1 MFKGASEKIRMEDL
15 ILKPVAIIDPKQRT
29 QQLKQEIEE
38 KNFKAMLWPKS
49 KKAWYVVLT
58 SEFLR
63 SENNTPLEDMALIGI
78 PIELTAHVK
87 EIIDLFADC
96 PGRVGVV
103 VDQMGFPHGVI
114 NPGQLIST
122 IWHHMLHLEC
132 SMGTLMDTVNEAIT
146 VIDNQNVVVG
156 WNKQAEELYRIPA
169 NTIIDQ
175 EINRFFSSLVVTHVI
190 NRDVMKKKGVR
201 NDYHQP
207 IPGTHVL
214 INASPIIYQD
224 QVLGSVC
231 SERDITETVSLHNEL
246 SKKNSEVR
254 QLKDEIIKRHR
265 PENAFHKIYGHSKK
279 LNDIIGLAQR
289 VANTNVAVLIRGESG
304 TGKELFA
311 EAIHNESSR
320 RDKPFVVINCGA
332 IPAPLF
338 ESELFGYQSGAF
350 TGADRKGR
358 PGKFEL
364 AHTGTIFL
372 DEIGEMPLDL
382 QVKLLRVLQSKRFY
396 KVGGNDPIDVDV
408 RVIAAT
414 HRDLEQMINDG
425 LFREDLYYRINV
437 VSLEIPPLRQR
448 KEDIP
453 ELIYLFIKEF
463 CLQQN
468 REMVQIAPEVM
479 TILLNY
485 PWPGNI
491 RELHNVVERMVIL
504 AEDNMI
510 LQDHLPLSIKRRKR
524 MAEEIGDVDSS
535 TLTDITDRTEKEIIL
550 QVLEESRGDKSKAA
564 KRLGI
569 PRSTLYYKMKKLD
582 IMQS

>member
-1 MFKGASEKIRMEDL
+1 MFKGASETLKIEDL
-15 ILKPVAIIDPKQRT
+15 IYQPVALIDPEQSPEVLRFNIREKQ
-29 QQLKQEIEE
+29 LA
-38 KNFKAMLWPKS
+38 AMLWPS
-49 KKAWYVVLT
+49 PDSSWNVVLA
-58 SEFLR
+58 SEFLKLEDR
-63 SENNTPLEDMALIGI
+63 GKIGDLAVKGFPVPVDTPLAK
-78 PIELTAHVK
+78 V
-87 EIIDLFADC
+87 IDLIRSF
-96 PGRVGVV
+96 PGQLGVLI
-103 VDQMGFPHGVI
+103 DKMGFPLGVI
-114 NPGQLIST
+114 EAGRMLSLLWEQ
-122 IWHHMLHLEC
+122 MLHLEC
-132 SMGTLMDTVNEAIT
+132 SVTTLMDTVNEAIT
-146 VIDNQNVVVG
+146 MIDQQNVVVG
-156 WNKQAEELYRIPA
+156 WNKRAEELYRIPA
-169 NTIIDQ
+169 HTIVGQ

-190 NRDVMKKKGVR
+190 SKDVMKKKGVR

-214 INASPIIYQD
+214 INASPIVYQD

-246 SKKNSEVR
+246 SKASSEVR
-254 QLKDEIIKRHR
+254 QLKNEITKIHR
-265 PENAFHKIYGHSKK
+265 PNDAFQKIVGHSKK
-279 LNDIIGLAQR
+279 LRDSISLAQR

-320 RDKPFVVINCGA
+320 RNKPFVVINCGA
-332 IPAPLF
+332 IPAALF

-358 PGKFEL
+358 PGKFEI
-364 AHTGTIFL
+364 AHQGTIFL

-382 QVKLLRVLQSKRFY
+382 QVKLLRVLQNKRFY
-396 KVGGNDPIDVDV
+396 KVGGSDPIDVDV

-453 ELIYLFIKEF
+453 ELIYLFIREF

-468 REMVQIAPEVM
+468 RDMVQIAPEVM
-479 TILLNY
+479 TTLLNY

-491 RELHNVVERMVIL
+491 RELRNVVERMVIL
-504 AEDNMI
+504 AEDKMI
-510 LQDHLPLSIKRRKR
+510 LQDHLPSSMKLKRFT
-524 MAEEIGDVDSS
+524 AGEIASTES

-550 QVLEESRGDKSKAA
+550 QALEEAGGDKSKAA

-582 IMQS
+582 IKQ

>member
-1 MFKGASEKIRMEDL
+1 MFQSINEKLKMEDL
-15 ILKPVAIIDPKQRT
+15 ILQPVTIID
-29 QQLKQEIEE
+29 LE
-38 KNFKAMLWPKS
+38 KNSEGLEKEIAEKHWAALLWPKS
-49 KKAWYVVLT
+49 NHTWNVVLT
-58 SEFLR
+58 SEYLKTGEKA
-63 SENNTPLEDMALIGI
+63 SLSDVSLTGI
-78 PIELTAHVK
+78 PIKWTTSVK
-87 EIIDLFADC
+87 ELVELMGAL
-96 PGRVGVV
+96 PGRAGVV
-103 VDQMGFPHGVI
+103 VDQMGFPQGVI
-114 NPGQLIST
+114 DPGRLLSLIWQQTS
-122 IWHHMLHLEC
+122 HLEC
-132 SMGTLMDTVNEAIT
+132 FMGTLMDTVNEAIT
-146 VIDNQNVVVG
+146 VIDQQNVVVG
-156 WNKQAEELYRIPA
+156 WNQRAEELYRIPA
-169 NTIIDQ
+169 NTIVGQ

-190 NRDVMKKKGVR
+190 SKDVMKKKGVR

-246 SKKNSEVR
+246 SKASSEVR
-254 QLKDEIIKRHR
+254 QLKSEITKKHQ
-265 PENAFHKIYGHSKK
+265 PNDTFQKIYGHSKK
-279 LNDIIGLAQR
+279 LGDIISLAQR

-332 IPAPLF
+332 IPAALF

-358 PGKFEL
+358 PGKFEV
-364 AHTGTIFL
+364 AHQGTIFL

-396 KVGGNDPIDVDV
+396 KVGGSEPIDVDV

-437 VSLEIPPLRQR
+437 VALEIPPLRER

-453 ELIYLFIKEF
+453 ELIYLFIREF

-468 REMVQIAPEVM
+468 RDMVQIAPEVM
-479 TILLNY
+479 TTLLNY

-491 RELHNVVERMVIL
+491 RELRNVVERMVIL

-510 LQDHLPLSIKRRKR
+510 LLDHLPPSVKRKKIV
-524 MAEEIGDVDSS
+524 AEEVGDGDS

-550 QVLEESRGDKSKAA
+550 HALEESGGDKSKAA

-569 PRSTLYYKMKKLD
+569 PRSTLYYKMRKLD
-582 IMQS
+582 IQ